1 MRLGWLVG
9 LFIVAVPVLAAEDF
23 YQEEIRKRIS
33 PIGNVRVQE
42 APAEARKAV
51 EELQPEAQP
60 VAEKAP
66 GAEIY
71 NTYCS
76 VCHQAGVAG
85 APKFRAAEDWKARLS
100 EKGISGLVTTAIK
113 GINAMP
119 PKGTCTKCTEEEIK
133 QAVEYMVPQA

>member
-1 MRLGWLVG
+1 MRLGWLFG
-9 LFIVAVPVLAAEDF
+9 LLIVATPLLAAEDF
-23 YQEEIRKRIS
+23 YREEIRKRIS

-42 APAEARKAV
+42 APEEARKTV
-51 EELQPEAQP
+51 EELQPEAQM
-60 VAEKAP
+60 VVEKAP
-66 GAEIY
+66 GSEIY
-71 NTYCS
+71 NSYCA

-85 APKFRAAEDWKARLS
+85 APKFRVEEDWKKRLA

-119 PKGTCTKCTEEEIK
+119 PKGTCAKCTDEEIK